1 MKIPFLDKFQTA
13 PSPQLEH
20 RYLALLEPLS
30 EAAPC
35 GIDLEYNPDLLVIQT
50 RATPQNAAQYGDFV
64 APSDSLNWREIEA
77 SLLNVLAHGK
87 DIRALV
93 LLLRSRIQQAGAQGA
108 YEGLYLIAQTL
119 ERFAKHVHPQ
129 HMVDGELDLGVR
141 ANALAALVDN
151 SAVLADLRQIVV
163 DTSAASRLSVRDVER
178 SMAVPRAADAPTP
191 ENLSLQLKSLKAQ
204 KNAVLLDLKNAH
216 AQAQHIQAWVQ
227 SDLGNEA
234 PDLSALLRL
243 LSPFATQ
250 EAQAVPAPIAPTEMP
265 EPQHPPEPAT
275 SVAAATP
282 VPAPAP
288 EPAHNAAVA
297 HASHPHTR
305 ADALALVRTARL
317 WFEANEPSSPVAD
330 LLRQAEKLTGKS
342 YLEIADAIP
351 LDLLA
356 RWRQSD
362 AAQ

>member
-1 MKIPFLDKFQTA
+1 MKIPFFSKSNSAQ
-13 PSPQLEH
+13 PPQMDH
-20 RYLALLEPLS
+20 RYLALLEPQS

-50 RATPQNAAQYGDFV
+50 RATPQAAAQYGDFV
-64 APSDSLNWREIEA
+64 APSDSLNWREIET
-77 SLLNVLAHGK
+77 SLLSVLTHGK

-93 LLLRSRIQQAGAQGA
+93 LLLRSRIQQAGARGA
-108 YEGLYLIAQTL
+108 YEGLYVIAQTL
-119 ERFAKHVHPQ
+119 ERFAKHIHPQ
-129 HMVDGELDLGVR
+129 HIVDSELDPGVR
-141 ANALAALVDN
+141 ANALAALVDE

-178 SMAVPRAADAPTP
+178 SMAVPRPADAPTP
-191 ENLSLQLKSLKAQ
+191 ENLGLQLKSLKAQ

-216 AQAQHIQAWVQ
+216 AQAECIHAWAQ
-227 SDLGNEA
+227 SDLGHDA

-243 LSPFATQ
+243 LSPFAKGAAPAATQ
-250 EAQAVPAPIAPTEMP
+250 EAEPVSAPIAPTEMP
-265 EPQHPPEPAT
+265 EPQHTPEPT
-275 SVAAATP
+275 PSVATVA
-282 VPAPAP
+282 
-288 EPAHNAAVA
+288 PAHNVA
-297 HASHPHTR
+297 IAHTSHPHTR